1 MFLNIPSLAAANHKH
16 EFSTM
21 QESKMDQ
28 EHGFSYSLQYLQ
40 TRLQALTS
48 FGNPLSPALPANNTD
63 TTISAAGEAIELSQD
78 QPPIIGEPENSPP
91 TPEPAPPTQRKRRS
105 TIPKTSTSFQL
116 AHPPP
121 TTRHKQRF
129 KVRPKVLLQLRQI
142 SETRS
147 PVPVLEVLPSVFCG
161 SRLLRKFPRVVNGR
175 NGLGPDDL
183 IVVNS
188 QNYDASEKGDGKGDD
203 ISDDENDDSREV
215 VAAICQPAKR
225 ESYHHARSEISFAN
239 GVSWTA
245 FGLTN
250 GGYQFTTTDE
260 FGTKTR
266 ARWVPKIGKHKRKG
280 SDSPIPSIINL
291 YERRASERTFKFS
304 VLDPNV
310 RRHPVIASLDRHTI
324 DVVDRYV
331 VPSSPVPTPAA
342 ASPVCE
348 SGATDRSM
356 HSYFQEPPTAPGTV
370 LDTDDDLRTLALVTG
385 IWVAFVEGWSDVFKY
400 EDEAGL
406 SASSVSGNSPS
417 KMRTLSRRRD
427 NGNGNRAPTPQS
439 NGSGKS
445 RHSAFNLLHRSH
457 NSAVHAPSTHS
468 RISLP
473 QRTQSAGAK
482 SPGAAFVERARRN
495 AAAAVRTASPGI
507 STEKLPMDTFNSRR
521 RSRNNA
527 DTGTALQRLSF
538 SSGSSQEEEEQGHR
552 SSLDGATVLDGVESN
567 RSVSDNTPR
576 LSLDSGHTGGTDP
589 QLSETPDRHSS
600 RQKTKKTGR
609 VNRLMSFIHRK
620 AHRDKRQ

>member
-1 MFLNIPSLAAANHKH
+1 MFLNMPSLAAANHKH
-16 EFSTM
+16 EFSTV
-21 QESKMDQ
+21 QESNMDQ

-48 FGNPLSPALPANNTD
+48 FGNPLSPTPAANNTN
-63 TTISAAGEAIELSQD
+63 TNTSAAVEASEVSED
-78 QPPIIGEPENSPP
+78 QLPNIAEPENTPP
-91 TPEPAPPTQRKRRS
+91 TSEPAPPAQRKRRS

-121 TTRHKQRF
+121 TTKHKQRF

-142 SETRS
+142 SESRS

-161 SRLLRKFPRVVNGR
+161 SRLLRRFPRVINGR

-188 QNYDASEKGDGKGDD
+188 QKYEASEKGDGKGDD
-203 ISDDENDDSREV
+203 ISDDENNDSREV
-215 VAAICQPAKR
+215 VAAICQPAKG
-225 ESYHHARSEISFAN
+225 ESYDHARSEISFAN

-250 GGYQFTTTDE
+250 GGYQFTTIDE
-260 FGTKTR
+260 FGIETR
-266 ARWVPKIGKHKRKG
+266 ARWVPKNGKHKRKG
-280 SDSPIPSIINL
+280 SYSPEPSIVNFS
-291 YERRASERTFKFS
+291 ERKASERNFKFS
-304 VLDPNV
+304 ILVPNA
-310 RRHPVIASLDRHTI
+310 RRHPVIASLDRHSI
-324 DVVDRYV
+324 DIVDRYV
-331 VPSSPVPTPAA
+331 MPSSPVLTPAP

-348 SGATDRSM
+348 SATTGPSM
-356 HSYFQEPPTAPGTV
+356 HSYFQEPSSVPGTI

-406 SASSVSGNSPS
+406 STSSANGNSPS
-417 KMRTLSRRRD
+417 KIPTLSRRRD

-445 RHSAFNLLHRSH
+445 RHSAFNLLHRPN
-457 NSAVHAPSTHS
+457 NSAAHAPSTHS

-495 AAAAVRTASPGI
+495 AAAAARTASPGI
-507 STEKLPMDTFNSRR
+507 STEKVPTDTFSGRR
-521 RSRNNA
+521 RSRDNA
-527 DTGTALQRLSF
+527 NTGTALQRLSF
-538 SSGSSQEEEEQGHR
+538 SSGSSQEERHT
-552 SSLDGATVLDGVESN
+552 SSRDGAAASDGVASN
-567 RSVSDNTPR
+567 RSASDNTPR
-576 LSLDSGHTGGTDP
+576 LSLDSGLTGRIDP
-589 QLSETPDRHSS
+589 QSPEAPDRRTS
-600 RQKTKKTGR
+600 RPKTKKTGK

-620 AHRDKRQ
+620 AHREKRQ